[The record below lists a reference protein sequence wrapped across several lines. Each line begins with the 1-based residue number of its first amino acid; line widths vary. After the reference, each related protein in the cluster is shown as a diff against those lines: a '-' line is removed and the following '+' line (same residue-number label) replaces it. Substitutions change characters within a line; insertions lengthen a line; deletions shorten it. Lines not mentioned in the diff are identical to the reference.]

1 MSLSALCN
9 GPRSLLSTLKT
20 LDVDTL
26 GATVTLE
33 DALAE
38 VSGWTEDTLAEV
50 SGWTEET
57 LAEVTF
63 FFTLSSKVDLD
74 SYLILTTEDTKSS
87 YIYNINIIIL
97 VLILKCH

>member
-1 MSLSALCN
+1 M
-9 GPRSLLSTLKT
+9 
-20 LDVDTL
+20 DVDTL

-57 LAEVTF
+57 LAEVSGWIEETLAEVTF
-63 FFTLSSKVDLD
+63 LFTLSSKVDLD
-74 SYLILTTEDTKSS
+74 SYLTLTTEDIKSS
-87 YIYNINIIIL
+87 YIQ
-97 VLILKCH
+97 